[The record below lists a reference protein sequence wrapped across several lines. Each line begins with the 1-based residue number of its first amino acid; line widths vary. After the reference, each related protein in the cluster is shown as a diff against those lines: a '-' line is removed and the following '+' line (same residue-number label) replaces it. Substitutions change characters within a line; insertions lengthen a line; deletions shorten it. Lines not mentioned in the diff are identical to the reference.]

1 MANKYIAWFVSEG
14 AVTVMVLKD
23 AAKEYIRAESP
34 QIPNIITP
42 SAEKAKGA
50 GGGLS
55 A

>member
-1 MANKYIAWFVSEG
+1 MANKYIAWFVSES

-23 AAKEYIRAESP
+23 AAKEHIRAKSP
-34 QIPNIITP
+34 HVAIITP
-42 SAEKAKGA
+42 SAEGA